1 MANLGQLVFPVIIT
15 FVLLTFLS
23 FTVNN
28 WSPHICNTIVT
39 QEKTS
44 GRIYRTS
51 IRQEDNNLNDNP
63 NMGHSNRLSQIS
75 QESVFRAATCQED
88 LQHIYEIEN
97 TNVKT
102 TSSSQLTEILYK
114 SVTRPVQG
122 NIHGKHD
129 EVKKHKFK
137 VLLGFSF
144 ILLGFSFNPMT
155 MP

>member
-1 MANLGQLVFPVIIT
+1 M
-15 FVLLTFLS
+15 S
-23 FTVNN
+23 N
-28 WSPHICNTIVT
+28 WSPHISNTIVT

-97 TNVKT
+97 TDVKT

-129 EVKKHKFK
+129 GVKKHTCKFK
-137 VLLGFSF
+137 VLLGFCF
-144 ILLGFSFNPMT
+144 ILSFNPMT